1 MEDSAS
7 PHLAL
12 SPRWRYA
19 ALLVFLFG
27 MAILGFLSADAYR
40 QAPPIPD
47 RTVGPDGEVVFT
59 GDDILAGQQVFLRYG
74 LMENGSI
81 WGHGAY
87 LGPDF
92 SAAYLHDLAV
102 DITESRARELY
113 GKSIGELTGAEQD
126 AVEAETRRILKTNR
140 YDPETG
146 VLGFVAGEAESFR
159 RQIHRWRDYFSG
171 PENTG
176 GLPAGF
182 LKDEA
187 QLRDLTAFFAWTAW
201 ASAARRPGKSY
212 SYTNNFP
219 YDPLAGNTITGD
231 AILWSALSVVMLLAG
246 LAAVLFTFG
255 KFDYLGWK
263 GEPTRVPPEMLP
275 GRTTASQRAIIKF
288 FAIVALLFLAQT
300 LIGGALAHYRADPG
314 KFYGFD
320 LSGVLPS
327 NVLRTWHLQ
336 LALFWIA
343 TAYVAGGLL
352 LASTLGGEEPRRQA
366 VGVHVLFWALVV
378 VVVGSLL
385 GEMAGAWQML
395 GDRWSLL
402 GHQGWEYLD
411 LGRLWQGL
419 LVVGLLLWLFLL
431 YRYIRNA
438 KRDPERREIIFLFL
452 GGAIAIP
459 LFYLPAFF
467 FDGMTNFSVVDIWRF
482 WIIHLWVEGFFELFV
497 TIMVAVTFYQLGI
510 VSRITVIRIIYLDA
524 ILFLAGGIV
533 GTAHHWYWTG
543 QSAMT
548 MAFAAMFSALEVV
561 PLTLLTLDAW
571 DFIRLTGTRD
581 GESGKGL
588 AIPHKWAFYFLM
600 AVGFWNFV
608 GAGVFGFLINMPVVS
623 YYEVGTMLTT
633 NHGHAALMGAF
644 GMLAMA
650 LMVLAFRQVLG
661 EKGWERIEPWV
672 KTGFWGLNVGLA
684 LMVVT
689 NLFPGGVLQLR
700 DVIENGYWHARSTAY
715 TGRDLVRTLEWLRMP
730 ADVIFILLGA
740 LPMSVAAVGTWLR
753 VRKAPPGEEPRA

>member
-1 MEDSAS
+1 MEKPEQKDLK
-7 PHLAL
+7 LA
-12 SPRWRYA
+12 PAWRYA
-19 ALLVFLFG
+19 ALFVFLIG

-40 QAPPIPD
+40 KAPPIPE
-47 RTVGPDGEVVFT
+47 RVVGPDGETVFT
-59 GDDILAGQQVFLRYG
+59 GDDIRTGQQVFLRYG

-92 SAAYLHDLAV
+92 SAAYLHELAI
-102 DITESRARELY
+102 DANENLAREMY
-113 GKSIGELTGAEQD
+113 GKPPGELTGAEQG
-126 AVEAETRRILKTNR
+126 AVEAETREILKKNR
-140 YDPETG
+140 YDPESGT
-146 VLGFVAGEAESFR
+146 LGFTAAEVESFR
-159 RQIHRWRDYFSG
+159 DQMKRWRDYFSG
-171 PENTG
+171 PEHSG

-182 LKDEA
+182 LRDEA
-187 QLRDLTAFFAWTAW
+187 HLRDLTAFFAWTAW
-201 ASAARRPGKSY
+201 ASVAQRPGKNY

-219 YDPLAGNTITGD
+219 YDPLAGNTLTSD
-231 AILWSALSVVMLLAG
+231 AILWSALSVVMLLGG
-246 LAAVLFTFG
+246 LAVVLFTFG

-263 GEPTRVPPEMLP
+263 GEPTRVRPEILP
-275 GRTTASQRAIIKF
+275 GHTTPSQRAVIKF
-288 FAIVALLFLAQT
+288 FVVVSLLFLAQT
-300 LIGGALAHYRADPG
+300 LIGGALAHFRAEPG
-314 KFYGFD
+314 DFYGFD
-320 LSGVLPS
+320 LSILFPS
-327 NVLRTWHLQ
+327 NILRTWHLQ

-352 LASTLGGEEPRRQA
+352 LASSLGGEEPKRQA
-366 VGVHVLFWALVV
+366 MGVHILFWALVI
-378 VVVGSLL
+378 VVVGSLA
-385 GEMAGAWQML
+385 GEMAGARQWM
-395 GDRWSLL
+395 GDHWSLV

-419 LVVGLLLWLFLL
+419 LVAGLLLWLFLL
-431 YRYIRNA
+431 YRYIKNA

-467 FDGMTNFSVVDIWRF
+467 FNGMTNFSVVDIWRF

-497 TIMVAVTFYQLGI
+497 TVMVAVTFFQLGI
-510 VSRITVIRIIYLDA
+510 VSRLTVTRIIYLDA
-524 ILFLAGGIV
+524 ILFLSGGVV

-543 QSAMT
+543 QSSVT

-571 DFIRLTGTRD
+571 DFIRLTGA
-581 GESGKGL
+581 GNGKSEKGL
-588 AIPHKWAFYFLM
+588 AIPHKWAFFFLM
-600 AVGFWNFV
+600 SVGFWNFI

-650 LMVLAFRQVLG
+650 LMVLAFRQTLPD
-661 EKGWERIEPWV
+661 EGWRKIEPLI
-672 KTGFWGLNVGLA
+672 KTGFWGLNIGLA

-689 NLFPGGVLQLR
+689 NLFPGGIFQLW
-700 DVIENGYWHARSTAY
+700 DVIENGYWHARSSAY
-715 TGRDLVRTLEWLRMP
+715 MSQDFVRLIEWLRMP
-730 ADVIFILLGA
+730 ADLVFILLGA
-740 LPMSVAAVGTWLR
+740 VPISLAAIRTWLR
-753 VRKAPPGEEPRA
+753 VRKAPETPPQ

>member
-1 MEDSAS
+1 MENPEEKDLK
-7 PHLAL
+7 LA
-12 SPRWRYA
+12 PGWRYA
-19 ALLVFLFG
+19 ALFVFLIG
-27 MAILGFLSADAYR
+27 MAILAFLSVDAYR
-40 QAPPIPD
+40 KAPPIPD
-47 RTVGPDGEVVFT
+47 QVVGPGGETVFT
-59 GDDILAGQQVFLRYG
+59 GDDIRAGQQVFLRYG

-92 SAAYLHDLAV
+92 SADYLHALAI
-102 DITESRARELY
+102 DANERLAREMY
-113 GKSIGELTGAEQD
+113 GKPLGELTAAEQG
-126 AVEAETRRILKTNR
+126 AVEAETREILKKNR
-140 YDPETG
+140 YDAETG
-146 VLGFVAGEAESFR
+146 TLGFTAAEVESFR
-159 RQIHRWRDYFSG
+159 DQMKRWRDYFSG
-171 PENTG
+171 PEHSG

-182 LKDEA
+182 LRDEA
-187 QLRDLTAFFAWTAW
+187 HLRDLTAFFAWTAW
-201 ASAARRPGKSY
+201 ASVAQRPGKDY

-219 YDPLAGNTITGD
+219 YDPLAGNTLTTD
-231 AILWSALSVVMLLAG
+231 AILWSALSVVMLLGG
-246 LAAVLFTFG
+246 LAVVLFTFG

-275 GRTTASQRAIIKF
+275 GHTTPSQRAVIKF
-288 FAIVALLFLAQT
+288 FVVVSLLFLAQT
-300 LIGGALAHYRADPG
+300 LIGGALAHFRAEPG
-314 KFYGFD
+314 DFYGFD
-320 LSGVLPS
+320 LSILFPS
-327 NVLRTWHLQ
+327 NILRTWHLQ

-352 LASTLGGEEPRRQA
+352 LASSLGGEEPKRQA
-366 VGVHVLFWALVV
+366 MGVHILFWALVV
-378 VVVGSLL
+378 VVVGSLV
-385 GEMAGAWQML
+385 GEMAGARQWV
-395 GDRWSLL
+395 GDHWSLV

-431 YRYIRNA
+431 YRYIKNA

-467 FDGMTNFSVVDIWRF
+467 FNSMTNFSVVDIWRF

-497 TIMVAVTFYQLGI
+497 TVMVAVTFYQLGI
-510 VSRITVIRIIYLDA
+510 VSRLTVTRIIYLDA
-524 ILFLAGGIV
+524 ILFLAGGVV

-543 QSAMT
+543 QSSVT

-581 GESGKGL
+581 GKSEKGL
-588 AIPHKWAFYFLM
+588 AIPHKWAFFFLM
-600 AVGFWNFV
+600 AVGVWNFV

-623 YYEVGTMLTT
+623 YFEVGTMLTT

-650 LMVLAFRQVLG
+650 LMVLAFRQTLPD
-661 EKGWERIEPWV
+661 EGWRKIEPLI
-672 KTGFWGLNVGLA
+672 KTGFWGLNIGLA

-689 NLFPGGVLQLR
+689 NLFPGGIFQLW

-715 TGRDLVRTLEWLRMP
+715 MSTDFARTIEWLRMP
-730 ADVIFILLGA
+730 ADLVFILLGA
-740 LPMSVAAVGTWLR
+740 VPISLAAIRTWLR
-753 VRKAPPGEEPRA
+753 ARRPPESPEA